1 MKRTKEFAAILFF
14 AVLLGGC
21 STLRSGDQVK
31 EPASPDYQKAYND
44 YIQLGAQYMRLGR
57 YDLAEPK
64 LKRAIE
70 IDSRPPEAWNMLAVL
85 YEQTRNISAGN
96 QIYRKVIDSHPDYEL
111 GFMNYATFLCKF
123 KREDER
129 KALYAQMRNKSGDF
143 STLSYI
149 AAGDCTRAR
158 NNFAGARRQ
167 YLKALEYDAYAA
179 GALLPLADI
188 AVNRKNY
195 REAIKYLTVIHTY
208 VGYSPESVY
217 LAILAA
223 RGSGDAMLEKE
234 MTRIMRGNYATTP
247 QANSLGL

>member
-1 MKRTKEFAAILFF
+1 MKRTTEFAIILFF
-14 AVLLGGC
+14 ALLLGAC
-21 STLRSGDQVK
+21 STLQSGKQVK
-31 EPASPDYQKAYND
+31 EPAPPDYQKAYND
-44 YIQLGAQYMRLGR
+44 YVQLGAQYMRLGR

-70 IDSRPPEAWNMLAVL
+70 IDSRPPQAWNMLAVL

-96 QIYRKVIDSHPDYEL
+96 QIYRKVIHSHPDYEL

-129 KALYAQMRNKSGDF
+129 KALYAQMRNKGGDF

-149 AAGDCTRAR
+149 AAGDCARAR
-158 NNFAGARRQ
+158 NNPSDARVQ
-167 YLKALEYDAYAA
+167 YLKALEQDAYAA

-195 REAIKYLTVIHTY
+195 REAIRYLTVIHTY
-208 VGYSPESVY
+208 VGYSAESVR

-223 RGSGDAMLEKE
+223 RGNGDAMLEKE
-234 MTRIMRGNYATTP
+234 MTRIMRGNYAATP